1 MKRLLWVFA
10 ILGSHVAAAQ
20 ISLAEYRADVAA
32 YSWQLK
38 IAASQVDA
46 AAAEA
51 LRTRTGR
58 LPRLALEGDFAA
70 SFHRYDG
77 IEPWSFN
84 LRPEVV
90 QTLYGG
96 GAVRAAVRQTDLG
109 YGIALCEEEFSQI
122 DVRYAADYAYWN
134 LSAAEFYAASMR
146 EYVALIRSLKEVID
160 RRFAEGLIAKGD
172 VLMIDTRLSEADY
185 TLLAAERQLEV
196 ARHNFNMLRGAD
208 AAQEVRLRNGIR
220 DSLPEP
226 VRVPGCE
233 SLSRRPDF
241 MAAGLRIEQ
250 AEAAVA
256 AARAPYNPQLSVG
269 VGGVWQTFT
278 PNRTGST
285 TVDGS
290 VFVRLSVPIFHWG
303 ERRRAVAAA
312 RAAQMQ
318 TEWRAASLH
327 DDIVREEINGWT
339 MLVQSR
345 AQIDNSEKNLR
356 LASENLSIST
366 YSYREGLATIL
377 DVLQAQLS
385 WIQLY
390 TNSIRAY
397 YDYAVALSN
406 YRRITAQ
413 PD

>member
-1 MKRLLWVFA
+1 M
-10 ILGSHVAAAQ
+10 
-20 ISLAEYRADVAA
+20 
-32 YSWQLK
+32 
-38 IAASQVDA
+38 
-46 AAAEA
+46 
-51 LRTRTGR
+51 
-58 LPRLALEGDFAA
+58 
-70 SFHRYDG
+70 
-77 IEPWSFN
+77 
-84 LRPEVV
+84 
-90 QTLYGG
+90 
-96 GAVRAAVRQTDLG
+96 
-109 YGIALCEEEFSQI
+109 
-122 DVRYAADYAYWN
+122 
-134 LSAAEFYAASMR
+134 
-146 EYVALIRSLKEVID
+146 
-160 RRFAEGLIAKGD
+160 
-172 VLMIDTRLSEADY
+172 
-185 TLLAAERQLEV
+185 
-196 ARHNFNMLRGAD
+196 
-208 AAQEVRLRNGIR
+208 
-220 DSLPEP
+220 
-226 VRVPGCE
+226 
-233 SLSRRPDF
+233 
-241 MAAGLRIEQ
+241 
-250 AEAAVA
+250 
-256 AARAPYNPQLSVG
+256 SVG

-312 RAAQMQ
+312 RAAQMP